1 MGQKL
6 NQPSR
11 ISITY
16 CMNMN
21 FDFLAT
27 EFLSNQVSD
36 YLLASVT
43 LIIGIL
49 SIKILRRIA
58 FRNLKKLA
66 AKTRNIYDDAIIRIL
81 EHNFIPIAYLGAFH
95 LAIKNLNLHPIL
107 DRSVEVLIII
117 LSTMLAIRLL

>member
-1 MGQKL
+1 
-6 NQPSR
+6 
-11 ISITY
+11 
-16 CMNMN
+16 MN

-66 AKTRNIYDDAIIRIL
+66 AKTRNIYPTFRRNFLMLNQLICFISSQSFVKQGLQHIFGVVAIS
-81 EHNFIPIAYLGAFH
+81 EAGTA
-95 LAIKNLNLHPIL
+95 
-107 DRSVEVLIII
+107 
-117 LSTMLAIRLL
+117 